1 MLDKRIESLKKM
13 DSGLFTVRKSYLRS
27 KGEKGYLMYRILRP
41 ILKVRYRTFR
51 KLNDPSPWLSPSS
64 IRFLKSYLTKDMTG
78 LEYGSGIST
87 LFTAPKVKRLVSI
100 EHNKEWYGMISERF
114 KKDGINNVD
123 YRFVAKNDSDL
134 YKDKDFQMESEYNYK
149 VRKDYVDYFLAASDL
164 EDESLDFIL
173 VDGRARP
180 ECLYYALPKLKKNA
194 IVILDNS
201 ERDRYKVVFEMMK
214 KYPMYNTTNGLT
226 DTTFWFMND

>member
-134 YKDKDFQMESEYNYK
+134 YKDKEFQMESEYNYK

-201 ERDRYKVVFEMMK
+201 ERDRYKVVFEIMK